1 MNAAP
6 SLPELQRRFADALLG
21 SADTVPTDWIAG
33 NGLGAD
39 ARVQIYRNLVRN
51 NHAATLRTA
60 YPAVLKLVGED
71 FFETAAARYLRA
83 NGSSSGN
90 LQDYGAAFPAF
101 LAHMPEA
108 ASLAYLP
115 DVAWLEWARQESYLA
130 ADAEPLDSTVLA
142 DLPEAG
148 IAELKTTPHP
158 SVRLVVSAHP
168 IFDIWLFCQQTAPE
182 RLNLS
187 GTGQTVLIW
196 REECQLAMQPLVH
209 GQSEFIGALLTGET
223 LASAHAHA
231 LTAEPGFDLITG
243 LRWLVQT
250 GLITGLSNH

>member
-21 SADTVPTDWIAG
+21 SADAVPADWIAG

-51 NHAATLRTA
+51 NHAAALRTA

-71 FFETAAARYLRA
+71 FFEAAAARYLRA
-83 NGSSSGN
+83 NGSNSGN
-90 LQDYGAAFPAF
+90 LQDYGGAFPAF

-108 ASLAYLP
+108 AGLAYLP
-115 DVAWLEWARQESYLA
+115 DVARLEWARQESYLA
-130 ADAEPLDSTVLA
+130 ADAEPLNPAALA
-142 DLPEAG
+142 DPPEAG
-148 IAELKTTPHP
+148 FAELKPALHP
-158 SVRLVVSAHP
+158 SVRLVVSDHP
-168 IFDIWLFCQQTAPE
+168 IFDIWMFCQQTAPE

-187 GTGQTVLIW
+187 GKGQTVLTW
-196 REECQLAMQPLVH
+196 REERQLAMQPLVH
-209 GQSEFIGALLTGET
+209 GQSEFIGALLAGET
-223 LASAHAHA
+223 LASAHADA